1 MSRISD
7 ILQEQEEQKLL
18 ERNLIDAVIN
28 GKRFR
33 KYTDV
38 GNLFRLMLI
47 PNNEHE
53 FKDITKANLVTSMLP
68 DTIEDDEKTVKK
80 LQTEFNKIKKVV
92 KNNKKPTIAMKKAY
106 FSLLFSLLVPM
117 TGSAS
122 KNFKITS
129 LTNNFAAKS
138 ESAETFQR
146 RATVLI
152 GRSLL
157 KSENADLN
165 TKDKQII
172 KGLVSGLE
180 EIDSET
186 NTNGIEA
193 AISDE
198 VTDSD
203 IVPEEHQPTSK
214 IDSKVNSET
223 SDEELEEI
231 ISKTETAVTAV
242 KNDMDNHEARAATIK
257 DMLKSNTESS
267 TFHMTNQNLEPQ
279 LEASINQ
286 KMDTLFET
294 TKKSM
299 GIETANFVC
308 RFVNDSLVH
317 LNSVKGFLNFNAESL
332 SFKLIEEDDGFK
344 ISMAAGSPSNGD
356 SELFF
361 MDRTFFPGKSGNL
374 IVQNEQLQIPESL
387 QGSSINKDLF
397 SSALDLYKA
406 KGVEK
411 VQLSANVDVGGYA
424 WFRYGFVPQDMEQID
439 GIVAWIKGV
448 LPMVYMSL
456 QYDAEDVGEFIL
468 NKSHDK
474 SKDLIAFSDLLKG
487 GQTDLAKTVI
497 DKMTKSVAAEFKSTY
512 SSPAKF
518 KSMQTDLALKNF
530 KSIEYKGT
538 KYTMSY
544 KSLLSIQALKDSTGF
559 AIVPMTGGVYLNWY
573 GELDMNDL
581 EDTYAYLNKA

>member
-1 MSRISD
+1 MSRISQ
-7 ILQEQEEQKLL
+7 ILDQQQEEELL

-68 DTIEDDEKTVKK
+68 DTIADDEKTVKK
-80 LQTEFNKIKKVV
+80 LQAQFNKIKKVV
-92 KNNKKPTIAMKKAY
+92 KNDKKPSIAMKKVY

-122 KNFKITS
+122 KNFKVS
-129 LTNNFAAKS
+129 ALTNNFAAKS
-138 ESAETFQR
+138 DSASTFQR

-165 TKDKQII
+165 TKDKQVI

-180 EIDSET
+180 EIDSEVET
-186 NTNGIEA
+186 SDIEA
-193 AISDE
+193 EISDE
-198 VTDSD
+198 AIDTNV
-203 IVPEEHQPTSK
+203 VPEENQPISK
-214 IDSKVNSET
+214 IDSKINSDT
-223 SDEELEEI
+223 TDEELDEI
-231 ISKTETAVTAV
+231 ISKTESAVVSV
-242 KNDMDNHEARAATIK
+242 KNDMDNHESRATLIK
-257 DMLKSNTESS
+257 TTLITNTESS
-267 TFHMTNQNLEPQ
+267 TFHMDTQDLEPQ
-279 LEASINQ
+279 LQTSINQ
-286 KMDTLFET
+286 KIDELFET
-294 TKKSM
+294 TKKTK
-299 GIETANFVC
+299 GIETANFIC
-308 RFVNDSLVH
+308 KFINDSLGH

-332 SFKLIEEDDGFK
+332 SFKVIDETNGYK
-344 ISMAAGSPSNGD
+344 ISIAAGDPLNGD

-361 MDRTFFPGKSGNL
+361 MDRTFSIGKSGSL

-406 KGVEK
+406 KGVSK

-424 WFRYGFVPQDMEQID
+424 WFRYGFVPQNMEQID
-439 GIVAWIKGV
+439 GIAKWIKDV

-456 QYDAEDVGEFIL
+456 QYDAEDVGEFII

-474 SKDLIAFSDLLKG
+474 SKDLIAFADLLKS
-487 GQTDLAKTVI
+487 GQTDLAKEVI
-497 DKMTKSVAAEFKSTY
+497 TKMAQSVSNEFKSTY
-512 SSPAKF
+512 SSKAKF
-518 KSMQTDLALKNF
+518 KSMQTDIALKNF
-530 KSIEYKGT
+530 KSINHKGK

-544 KSLLSIQALKDSTGF
+544 KSLLSIQALKDTTGF
-559 AIVPMTGGVYLNWY
+559 AIVPMTGGVYLNWD
-573 GELDMNDL
+573 GELDMSDL
-581 EDTYAYLNKA
+581 DDTYAYLNKA